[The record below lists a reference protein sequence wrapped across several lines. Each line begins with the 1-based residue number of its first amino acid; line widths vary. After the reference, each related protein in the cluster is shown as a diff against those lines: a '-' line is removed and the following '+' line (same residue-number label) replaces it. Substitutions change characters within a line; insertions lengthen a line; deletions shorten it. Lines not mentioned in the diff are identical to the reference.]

1 MKLLPHIRWCPTGPF
16 AFLPI
21 HAAGVYG
28 LGNSE
33 GIFDYAVSSYT
44 PTISTLLRTTP
55 SISTPFRMLVV
66 IQSQSLGC
74 TIDELQKIEDRVP
87 NEFLVKLGVSGSPAS
102 VEAVMSSLRDVSI
115 AHFACH
121 GEQDGAN
128 PLDSALILEDGRL
141 KVSRI
146 MGQPMSGASLAFL
159 SACQTAK
166 GDGKLPDEAMHLAAT
181 LLFAGFR
188 GVVGTMW

>member
-1 MKLLPHIRWCPTGPF
+1 
-16 AFLPI
+16 
-21 HAAGVYG
+21 
-28 LGNSE
+28 
-33 GIFDYAVSSYT
+33 
-44 PTISTLLRTTP
+44 
-55 SISTPFRMLVV
+55 MLVV
-66 IQSQSLGC
+66 IQSQSLEC
-74 TIDELQKIEDRVP
+74 TKDELQKIEDRVP
-87 NEFLVKLGVSGSPAS
+87 NECLVKLGVSGSPAS
-102 VEAVMSSLRDVSI
+102 VEAVMSGLRDVSI

-146 MGQPMSGASLAFL
+146 MGQAMSGASLAFL

-181 LLFAGFR
+181 LLFVGFR